1 LEIVKLTFEEYWG
14 YYWRVVQRHKIP
26 GIFQYDR
33 DLVDFIEQQC
43 KLKSGD
49 KILDLGCGGGDQ
61 LKLFAVKGY
70 RVVGIDK
77 VPSLVEYANEIF
89 KKEGLKG
96 EFHTGDMRKIEY
108 RDEFDLCTILS
119 GSFGFFS
126 DEENERLLVKIH
138 RALKPG
144 GQAFI
149 DYLSIEES
157 SHLKHTRSWNPIDDG
172 YMLAEEWYD
181 IPTSTYRARHI
192 QILNEGKILTAAY
205 QDDYNSDEIIRCY
218 GHCEIEMLAEKCGFK
233 VKAHLGRKQL
243 SNPDYIPDPGEP
255 RRELILEKES

>member
-1 LEIVKLTFEEYWG
+1 LETVKLTFEEYWG
-14 YYWRVVQRHKIP
+14 YYWRVTQRHKIP

-33 DLVDFIEQQC
+33 DLVDLIEKQC
-43 KLKSGD
+43 ELKPGD
-49 KILDLGCGGGDQ
+49 GILDLGCGGGDQ
-61 LKLFAVKGY
+61 LKLFAAKGY

-77 VPSLVEYANEIF
+77 VPGLVEFAVDVF

-96 EFHTGDMRKIEY
+96 EFHTGDMRNIEY

-126 DEENERLLVKIH
+126 DEENEQVLVKIH
-138 RALKPG
+138 RALKQG

-157 SHLKHTRSWNPIDDG
+157 SLLKHTRSWNPIDNG
-172 YMLAEEWYD
+172 YALWEEWYD
-181 IPTSTYRARHI
+181 VPTSTYRTRHI
-192 QILNEGKILTAAY
+192 QILNEGKILTATY

-218 GHCEIEMLAEKCGFK
+218 GHREIEMLAEKCSFK
-233 VKAHLGRKQL
+233 VKHHLSRKQL
-243 SNPDYIPDPGEP
+243 GNPDYVPDAGEP
-255 RRELILEKES
+255 RRMLVLKK